1 MLNYSKK
8 YTWGYYYQFQEIVGK
23 ALDNTGKSL
32 NDLFDA
38 YNLDYALSGL
48 FNLVEGDYVLKAH
61 IQTLWDRLKVR
72 YGDEYFVVS
81 NKKLNLNSPTAE
93 DVGIIRIFVV
103 TLVSVIMN
111 TYDRY
116 SVILDSYA
124 NAKTRL
130 MDKLRDEGNSITRF
144 NDTPQ
149 NEEDDDEFE
158 NDEHVTNLT
167 NYKTENARE
176 VMTPIAR
183 LEELTRLYDNIIKDW
198 TDEFKGVFI
207 EEANI

>member
-1 MLNYSKK
+1 MLDFSKK
-8 YTWGYYYQFQEIVGK
+8 YTWGYYYQFQELVGK
-23 ALDNTGKSL
+23 GLDTSGESL

-38 YNLDYALSGL
+38 YNLDYAMSGL

-72 YGDEYFVVS
+72 YGEEYFIVS
-81 NKKLNLNSPTAE
+81 NKPLNLNSPTTE
-93 DVGIIRIFVV
+93 DVEIIRSHVLVI
-103 TLVSVIMN
+103 VSVLMN

-116 SVILDSYA
+116 SVILDAYS

-130 MDKLRDEGNSITRF
+130 MDKLRDEGNSISRF

-149 NEEDDDEFE
+149 NEEEDDEFE
-158 NDEHVTNLT
+158 GDAHVTNLT
-167 NYKTENARE
+167 SYKTENARE